1 MATVHPESLTA
12 PGVDVRSITRDVAQ
26 VPLAFPS
33 PRAWWIGFGISCLG
47 VLVFLISAFWLFYR
61 GVGIW
66 GNNNPVFWGLAISNY
81 VWWIGMGH
89 AGTLISALLLL
100 INKGWRNSLNRF
112 AEAMTVFAVIQA
124 AMYPILHL
132 GRPWLFYWLIPYP
145 NTMEVWPQFKSPLE
159 WDVFAVGT
167 YLLVSVLFWYVGLIP
182 DLAGVRDRAKKRVWQ
197 VFFGLLALGW
207 RNSAVH
213 WQRWQVCYWI
223 LAGLALPLVISV
235 HSGVAMLFAG
245 GIEPGWHTTIYPPYF
260 VIGAVFEG
268 FAVVLLISITLRHAF
283 SLHHLVTD
291 RHLDQLAK
299 LLLAFGL
306 MTAYGY
312 LFEAFGAWYSGDP
325 YERQTLM
332 DRFVGDYAWAYWGAI
347 ATNFVVLQAC
357 WFRRVRRNARL
368 LLVVGVSVTVGMWL
382 ERFMLVTTALYR
394 DFLPSSYQAYV
405 PSFWEW
411 SLFLGTIGV
420 FFFLFF
426 LFVRLLPM
434 ISMFEVKEVLH
445 EEARGGH
452 RAAPS

>member
-1 MATVHPESLTA
+1 MATVHPESLVA
-12 PGVDVRSITRDVAQ
+12 PGVGYRSVTRDIAEI
-26 VPLAFPS
+26 PIRFPS
-33 PRAWWIGFGISCLG
+33 PRTWWIGFGLSTLG
-47 VLVFLISAFWLFYR
+47 VGVFVVSVAWLFWY
-61 GVGIW
+61 GVGVW
-66 GNNNPVFWGLAISNY
+66 GNQSPVFWGIAISNY

-145 NTMEVWPQFKSPLE
+145 NTMQVWPQFKSPLV

-167 YLLVSVLFWYVGLIP
+167 YLIVSVLFWYIGLIP
-182 DLAGVRDRAKKRVWQ
+182 DLATVRDRSRRRIWQ
-197 VFFGLLALGW
+197 RFFGVLCLGW
-207 RNSAVH
+207 RNSAIH
-213 WQRWQVCYWI
+213 WRRWQIAYWI
-223 LAGLALPLVISV
+223 TAGLALPLVISV
-235 HSGVAMLFAG
+235 HSGVSMLFSVG
-245 GIEPGWHTTIYPPYF
+245 LEPGWHTTIFPPYF
-260 VIGAVFEG
+260 VLGAVFEG

-283 SLHHLVTD
+283 GLHHLVTD
-291 RHLDQLAK
+291 RHLDILAK

-312 LFEAFGAWYSGDP
+312 VFEAFGAWYSGEEF
-325 YERQTLM
+325 ERATLF
-332 DRFVGDYAWAYWGAI
+332 DRWGGAYAWAYWGAVI
-347 ATNFVVLQAC
+347 ANFVPLQAL
-357 WFRRVRRNARL
+357 WFRAARQSPPAL
-368 LLVVGVSVTVGMWL
+368 LAIGASVTLGMWL
-382 ERFMLVTTALYR
+382 ERFMLVESTLYR
-394 DFLPSSYQAYV
+394 DFLPATWQVYV

-411 SLFLGTIGV
+411 SLFAGTIGL

-434 ISMFEVKEVLH
+434 VSMFELKEVFH
-445 EEARGGH
+445 EEGAGGH